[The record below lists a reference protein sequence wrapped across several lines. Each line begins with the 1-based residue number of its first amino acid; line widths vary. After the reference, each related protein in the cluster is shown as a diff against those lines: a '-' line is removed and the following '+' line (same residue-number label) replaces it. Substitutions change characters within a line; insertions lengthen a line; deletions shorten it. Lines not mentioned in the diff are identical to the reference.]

1 MPLRAQSSSVQH
13 NTVWV
18 SKTVF
23 DVCILWFTPLNG
35 VKYKYKSMK
44 NDGGYVSVYNMLLS
58 ILFFI
63 DINMRL

>member
-1 MPLRAQSSSVQH
+1 MIYPS
-13 NTVWV
+13 
-18 SKTVF
+18 
-23 DVCILWFTPLNG
+23 NG